1 MTLQRPSDV
10 TPSHPCAPACASLA
24 QICSFF
30 AKGSCNRGAECP
42 YRHEM
47 PKGGELANQ
56 NYKDRYYGTN
66 DPVANKM
73 MKKLSEMP
81 KMEPPEDTSVTTL

>member
-1 MTLQRPSDV
+1 MCSPAPGDPTNKPAPLLYPPQRNQARICTFFV
-10 TPSHPCAPACASLA
+10 KGACT
-24 QICSFF
+24 
-30 AKGSCNRGAECP
+30 RGAECP

-47 PKGGELANQ
+47 PTGDPELANQ

-73 MKKLSEMP
+73 LKRAAEMSKLM
-81 KMEPPEDTSVTTL
+81 PPEDQ

>member
-1 MTLQRPSDV
+1 
-10 TPSHPCAPACASLA
+10 
-24 QICSFF
+24 
-30 AKGSCNRGAECP
+30 
-42 YRHEM
+42 M